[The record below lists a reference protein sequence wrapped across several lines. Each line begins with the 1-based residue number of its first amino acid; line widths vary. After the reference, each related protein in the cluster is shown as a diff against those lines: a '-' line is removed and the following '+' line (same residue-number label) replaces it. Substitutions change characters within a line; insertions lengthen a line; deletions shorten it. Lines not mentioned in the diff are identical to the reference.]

1 MLKPARHYFVLQ
13 TNPGEQ
19 FFMFSSLAAW
29 LIRKS
34 GRQFDPPQEFDDP
47 NSVIANILDHVRR
60 LAVTIDFAPSKLK
73 AGYGEQA
80 LFVLDT
86 LCDEALKAVRFEWRA
101 PLPPRELQEEEEEME
116 EDEAEVDIERVEEDM
131 AGDYS
136 EEEEEDILHIN
147 DVMGGRKE
155 GETGVEGE
163 AERPHTILASHTNS
177 ELWSLEVER
186 VAPLLKV
193 PPPLLLIRYVILSS
207 PPADDCED

>member
-1 MLKPARHYFVLQ
+1 MLQ

-29 LIRKS
+29 LIRKA
-34 GRQFDPPQEFDDP
+34 GQKFDPPQEFDDP

-86 LCDEALKAVRFEWRA
+86 LCDEALKAVRFEWCA
-101 PLPPRELQEEEEEME
+101 PLPPRETQEEDQEME
-116 EDEAEVDIERVEEDM
+116 DDEAEVDIERVEEDM

-147 DVMGGRKE
+147 DVVAGRKDP
-155 GETGVEGE
+155 ETGGGGE
-163 AERPHTILASHTNS
+163 AERPHTILASHTNT

-193 PPPLLLIRYVILSS
+193 TPPSQ
-207 PPADDCED
+207 